1 MTQIKKHSLEF
12 EKPLLDLE
20 KQLEDLL
27 QSSKDSDLDFSKEI
41 KGIERKIELTKREV
55 YSDLTPWQ
63 KVQLSRHPNRPYALD
78 YVERIFTGF
87 EEFHGDRLFKDDAA
101 IVGGVAELDGRKVM
115 VIGQQK
121 GRNTEE
127 NLKRNFGCPNPEG
140 YRKALRLMKMAD
152 RFSLPIISI
161 IDTPGAFPGIGAEER
176 HVAEAIAV
184 NLREMASLRVPIIAL
199 VIGEGGSGG
208 ALGVALAD
216 RVMILE
222 NAYYSVISPEGCA
235 AILWKDRAF
244 SSDAAEALKLDASEL
259 LKLGIVD
266 EILPEP
272 TGGAHRSWDEVA
284 STVGK
289 SLSREL
295 SKLSKS
301 KSENL
306 TSARYEKFRSMGQFV
321 TDSP

>member
-1 MTQIKKHSLEF
+1 
-12 EKPLLDLE
+12 
-20 KQLEDLL
+20 
-27 QSSKDSDLDFSKEI
+27 
-41 KGIERKIELTKREV
+41 
-55 YSDLTPWQ
+55 
-63 KVQLSRHPNRPYALD
+63 
-78 YVERIFTGF
+78 
-87 EEFHGDRLFKDDAA
+87 
-101 IVGGVAELDGRKVM
+101 
-115 VIGQQK
+115 
-121 GRNTEE
+121 
-127 NLKRNFGCPNPEG
+127 
-140 YRKALRLMKMAD
+140 
-152 RFSLPIISI
+152 
-161 IDTPGAFPGIGAEER
+161 
-176 HVAEAIAV
+176 
-184 NLREMASLRVPIIAL
+184 
-199 VIGEGGSGG
+199 
-208 ALGVALAD
+208 
-216 RVMILE
+216 MILE

-295 SKLSKS
+295 SKLSKR

>member
-41 KGIERKIELTKREV
+41 KGIERKIEQTKREV

-161 IDTPGAFPGIGAEER
+161 IDTFC
-176 HVAEAIAV
+176 
-184 NLREMASLRVPIIAL
+184 II
-199 VIGEGGSGG
+199 ITR
-208 ALGVALAD
+208 D
-216 RVMILE
+216 R
-222 NAYYSVISPEGCA
+222 
-235 AILWKDRAF
+235 
-244 SSDAAEALKLDASEL
+244 
-259 LKLGIVD
+259 
-266 EILPEP
+266 
-272 TGGAHRSWDEVA
+272 
-284 STVGK
+284 
-289 SLSREL
+289 
-295 SKLSKS
+295 
-301 KSENL
+301 
-306 TSARYEKFRSMGQFV
+306 
-321 TDSP
+321 